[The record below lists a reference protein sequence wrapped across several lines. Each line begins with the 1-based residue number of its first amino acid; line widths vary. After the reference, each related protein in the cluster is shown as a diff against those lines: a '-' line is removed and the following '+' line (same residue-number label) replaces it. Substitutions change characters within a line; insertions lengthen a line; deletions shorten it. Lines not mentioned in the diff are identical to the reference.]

1 MANTTIS
8 IIKALGFSQH
18 SFAVDDA
25 AAFDALITNELGNQ
39 VDLIKIDYT
48 AYDAATTVQRT
59 ILANAEKFRTAAALT
74 RIQAAQSNNDAYRE
88 LAGQGASNNESQYKT
103 AQRYDNFADIWLA
116 KLGISKHQANES
128 GGIASGVVIS

>member
-18 SFAVDDA
+18 NFDVADDA
-25 AAFDALITNELGNQ
+25 AFDTLITNELGNQ
-39 VDLIKIDYT
+39 IDLIKIDYT
-48 AYDAATTVQRT
+48 AYDAATVVQKT

-88 LAGQGASNNESQYKT
+88 LSGQGSSNTENQYKT
-103 AQRYDNFADIWLA
+103 AQRYDNQADIWLA
-116 KLGISKHQANES
+116 KLGVSKHQANDS
-128 GGIASGVVIS
+128 GGIASGVVVS

>member
-18 SFAVDDA
+18 NFDVADD

-39 VDLIKIDYT
+39 IDLIKIDYA
-48 AYDAATTVQRT
+48 AYDAATVVQQT

-88 LAGQGASNNESQYKT
+88 LSGQGSSNTENQYKT
-103 AQRYDNFADIWLA
+103 AQRYDNDADKWLA
-116 KLGISKHQANES
+116 KLGISKHQVNES
-128 GGIASGVVIS
+128 GGIASGVVVS